1 MSDTSSPPSSSSTS
15 SHDGWSSKSDA
26 SSPDSAH
33 SDEPSIPEK
42 TTSQIKSSAGEF
54 FFVDPKDNGKTSSQF
69 KQKQAFLMKRYHR
82 ERKQAAIQRL
92 KTAKAAPVEKTVV
105 LLNRPR
111 LQDGA
116 RHVENNVVK
125 DQPADDAEETVSSS
139 TWVSTTYLSQGFKD
153 PFDSYAV
160 SITDSMHR
168 YLNHFRIHGVGAAYP
183 LNVTMMG
190 QYLWRNIV
198 TIPALVNIFCFFS
211 ARHVAMVE
219 SKAHGETQSVQT
231 SIKSSFQYRGNVLK
245 YLNDLMGDQDK
256 AVAETTIYAIAS
268 FVTIESS
275 MGNIDAVI
283 AHQTGLRRIVRLL
296 GGVEALPHMTL
307 SKLYQCD
314 VKGAV
319 LRNTQ
324 PIFPMSTRFRS
335 EICHETDIFQPN
347 RPLPTPPALKD
358 LGSRFTSAFWFASLD
373 RRMRAYIKIVRRL
386 TIYFENASL
395 HPELGGLTD
404 NDIFVVTEHQLLS
417 LTFST
422 EKEKRLNE
430 PLRLCLLLYL
440 NLRIWHLQGLPIL
453 DSVVVSLQE
462 HLASDLLYLH
472 SVAPELTFWM
482 LFMGGM
488 ASVGRGGTLHPWFL
502 AQLLETK
509 EFLGVGDW
517 DQARGIL
524 TGFFYTEQPGVPS
537 AEDLWIEALVAKQYE
552 YLVPGGGKVGQVVST

>member
-1 MSDTSSPPSSSSTS
+1 MSDISSPPSSSTYS
-15 SHDGWSSKSDA
+15 SQDGWSSKSEA
-26 SSPDSAH
+26 SSPDSAY
-33 SDEPSIPEK
+33 SDQPSIPEK
-42 TTSQIKSSAGEF
+42 PTPECDSQPAEF

-92 KTAKAAPVEKTVV
+92 KTAKSDPSEKRVV
-105 LLNRPR
+105 LLNRPT
-111 LQDGA
+111 L
-116 RHVENNVVK
+116 
-125 DQPADDAEETVSSS
+125 QPARQNKNKDLEERPSGDDEESVPSSS
-139 TWVSTTYLSQGFKD
+139 WVSTTYLSQGFKD

-160 SITDSMHR
+160 SMTDSMHR

-211 ARHVAMVE
+211 ARHVAMIE

-231 SIKSSFQYRGNVLK
+231 SIKSSFQFRGNVLK
-245 YLNDLMGDQDK
+245 YLNDLMRDPDN

-275 MGNIDAVI
+275 MGNVEAVM

-296 GGVEALPHMTL
+296 GGVDALPHMTL

-314 VKGAV
+314 VKSAV

-324 PIFPMSTRFRS
+324 PIFPMSARFRS
-335 EICHETDIFQPN
+335 EICHESDIFQTN

-358 LGSRFTSAFWFASLD
+358 LGSRFTSSFWFASLD
-373 RRMRAYIKIVRRL
+373 RRMRASIKIVRRL
-386 TIYFENASL
+386 IIYFENASL
-395 HPELGGLTD
+395 HPELGVLTD

-422 EKEKRLNE
+422 ADERRLNE

-440 NLRIWHLQGLPIL
+440 NLRVWHLQGLPIL

-462 HLASDLLYLH
+462 HLASELLYLH
-472 SVAPELTFWM
+472 SVAPELTLWM

-488 ASVGRGGTLHPWFL
+488 ASGGRGGTLHPWFL
-502 AQLLETK
+502 AQLLETG
-509 EFLGVGDW
+509 EFLGVRDW
-517 DQARGIL
+517 SEAMGIFA
-524 TGFFYTEQPGVPS
+524 GFFYTDQPGVPS
-537 AEDLWIEALVAKQYE
+537 AEDLWIEALTAKQYS
-552 YLVPGGGKVGQVVST
+552 YLAPGDMV